1 MFTRFVC
8 IAMPCGARLEAA
20 ENSGEATESSAKS
33 KCFPACKS
41 PCFPIEEKSLPTDCP
56 EVRRERQAKRKLFW
70 EGGCGAFP
78 QNAASMR
85 PRERSSESKHLEEEA
100 GESLSDNTCVKCFCS
115 VGLQADI
122 VDSSRCPP
130 EGGRY
135 RGQNR
140 VLTQALGA
148 VGTATAA
155 RQKSKKPQGDHALR
169 LFTIETRN
177 LELYAFGFF
186 QRRRHLQSRFRE

>member
-8 IAMPCGARLEAA
+8 IAMPCAARLEAA
-20 ENSGEATESSAKS
+20 ENSEEATESSGKS

-41 PCFPIEEKSLPTDCP
+41 PCFPIEEKSLRTDCP
-56 EVRRERQAKRKLFW
+56 EVRRERQGRLKLIW
-70 EGGCGAFP
+70 EEGRDAFP

-85 PRERSSESKHLEEEA
+85 PRGRLCESKRLEEEA

-122 VDSSRCPP
+122 ADSSRCPP

-140 VLTQALGA
+140 VLTHALGT
-148 VGTATAA
+148 VGNATAA
-155 RQKSKKPQGDHALR
+155 RQKSKKPQSDHALR
-169 LFTIETRN
+169 LFTNESRN
-177 LELYAFGFF
+177 LELYTFGFF
-186 QRRRHLQSRFRE
+186 QWRRHLQSRFSE

>member
-1 MFTRFVC
+1 
-8 IAMPCGARLEAA
+8 
-20 ENSGEATESSAKS
+20 
-33 KCFPACKS
+33 
-41 PCFPIEEKSLPTDCP
+41 
-56 EVRRERQAKRKLFW
+56 
-70 EGGCGAFP
+70 
-78 QNAASMR
+78 MR
-85 PRERSSESKHLEEEA
+85 PRERSSESKRLEEEA

-140 VLTQALGA
+140 VLTQALGV
-148 VGTATAA
+148 VGTATAG
-155 RQKSKKPQGDHALR
+155 RQKSKKPQSDHALR

-177 LELYAFGFF
+177 LELYTFGFF